1 MIVMFVNKQRKYNT
15 DQIEHFKSL
24 CQTAMDEVVS
34 RNFVDRSFRT
44 KKTSLSA
51 TVTFV
56 GSDYMKK
63 TNQSFRGINSLTD
76 VLSFP
81 LLDMKDGKLVVP
93 LAAPDILW
101 HQDGVGE
108 ISLGDVLI
116 SLDKASDQ
124 AKEIG
129 QSLDKEVSFL
139 AVHAMLHLL
148 GFDHIDSESEKR
160 MIAEQK
166 KIMDKLDISDNSESD
181 FEEKPIHDY
190 SAHQIEH
197 SGFAAII
204 GRPNVGKST
213 LLNKLS
219 GMKLAIISHKPQTTR
234 NNIRAIVNRENT
246 QIIFVD
252 TPGIHNPKSEL
263 AKMMVES
270 SSRASKDS
278 DVVLLM
284 VDGRFSNPAE
294 VEREAIRQAEKHEKP
309 LILVVNK
316 TDIVTKESILPI
328 IKHYSALYDFKAI
341 VPVSAF
347 TGDGLNVLLDEIS
360 KLLPPGP
367 RYFPEEEFTDQSE
380 RELAAEFIREQILH
394 YTNEEIPHGTAVSI
408 DKYEENVP
416 GIDGSA
422 PENEIVKIYASII
435 CEKSTHKSILLG
447 KSGQMIKRI
456 GSAARVNI
464 EKMTGCKVYLEIHV
478 KVREDWKNRTAYLN
492 DLGYRKGEH

>member
-1 MIVMFVNKQRKYNT
+1 MFVNKQRKYNT
-15 DQIEHFKSL
+15 DQIEHFKTL
-24 CQTAMDEVVS
+24 CQKAMDEVVS
-34 RNFVDRSFRT
+34 RSFVDRSLKS
-44 KKTSLSA
+44 KKTLLSA
-51 TVTFV
+51 TVSFV
-56 GSDYMKK
+56 GVDYMKK
-63 TNQSFRGINSLTD
+63 TNQSFRNINSLTD

-81 LLDMKDGKLVVP
+81 LLDMKDGKLITP
-93 LAAPDILW
+93 LSAPDILW

-116 SLDKASDQ
+116 SLDKASEQ
-124 AKEIG
+124 AKDIG
-129 QSLDKEVSFL
+129 QSLDREVSFL

-148 GFDHIDSESEKR
+148 GFDHVDPESEKR
-160 MIAEQK
+160 MMAEQK
-166 KIMDKLDISDNSESD
+166 KIMGMLTFPDSIDICLDNNQ
-181 FEEKPIHDY
+181 IHDY
-190 SAHQIEH
+190 SEHQIEH

-234 NNIRAIVNRENT
+234 SNVRAIVNRDNT
-246 QIIFVD
+246 QIVFVD

-270 SSRASKDS
+270 SARASKDS

-284 VDGRFSNPAE
+284 VDGRFSHPAE
-294 VEREAIRQAEKHEKP
+294 VERQAIKQAEKYGKP

-328 IKHYSALYDFKAI
+328 IAHYSALYNFSAI
-341 VPVSAF
+341 VPVSAM
-347 TGDGLNVLLDEIS
+347 TGDGLDVLIDEIS

-367 RYFPEEEFTDQSE
+367 RYFPEDEFTDQSE
-380 RELAAEFIREQILH
+380 RTLAAELIREQILH

-416 GIDGSA
+416 DTAGSGS
-422 PENEIVKIYASII
+422 ENDIVKIYASII
-435 CEKSTHKSILLG
+435 CERNTHKSILLG

-456 GSAARVNI
+456 GSAARINI
-464 EKMTGCKVYLEIHV
+464 EKMVGCKVYLELHV
-478 KVREDWKNRTAYLN
+478 KVREDWKNKAAYLN

>member
-1 MIVMFVNKQRKYNT
+1 MIVMFVNKQRKFNS
-15 DQIEHFKSL
+15 DQIDHFKTL

-34 RNFVDRSFRT
+34 RNFVDRSLKDR
-44 KKTSLSA
+44 KTALSA
-51 TVTFV
+51 SVSFV
-56 GSDYMKK
+56 GTDYMKK

-81 LLDMKDGKLVVP
+81 LLDMKDGKLVTP
-93 LAAPDILW
+93 LSTPDILW
-101 HQDGVGE
+101 HQDGIGE
-108 ISLGDVLI
+108 ISMGDVLI
-116 SLDKASDQ
+116 SLDKASEQ
-124 AKEIG
+124 AIEIG
-129 QSLDKEVSFL
+129 QSLDREVSFL

-148 GFDHIDSESEKR
+148 GFDHVDSESEKK
-160 MIAEQK
+160 MIGEQK
-166 KIMDKLDISDNSESD
+166 KIMRQLNISDSTEGVLADKASNE
-181 FEEKPIHDY
+181 FPDY
-190 SAHQIEH
+190 QIEH

-234 NNIRAIVNRENT
+234 NNIRAIVNRDNT
-246 QIIFVD
+246 QIVFVD

-263 AKMMVES
+263 AKLMVES
-270 SSRASKDS
+270 SSRASKDA

-284 VDGRFSNPAE
+284 VDGRFSRPAE
-294 VEREAIRQAEKHEKP
+294 VEREAIRQAEKHGKP
-309 LILVVNK
+309 IILIINK
-316 TDIVTKESILPI
+316 TDSVTKESILPAI
-328 IKHYSALYDFKAI
+328 ANYSALFNFNAI
-341 VPVSAF
+341 VPVSAL

-367 RYFPEEEFTDQSE
+367 RYFPKEEFTDQSE

-408 DKYEENVP
+408 DKYEESIP
-416 GIDGSA
+416 GINDDSA
-422 PENEIVKIYASII
+422 GNEIVKIYASII

-456 GSAARVNI
+456 GSAARANI
-464 EKMTGCKVYLEIHV
+464 EKMTGSKVYLEIHV
-478 KVREDWKNRTAYLN
+478 KVREDWKNKAAYLN
-492 DLGYRKGEH
+492 DLGYRKGEY